1 MRPFLG
7 LLFGFVAVWSSTPVS
22 QTWMERLQRAMRRA
36 GVTPKAMQITM
47 QLTERQI
54 YDQLGLRTPMH
65 APRLEEV
72 FAEYPEMHVEYC
84 RIVLEAAGYRVYR
97 EAWLLAM
104 VDALCEDRKRMASMT
119 LPQIAAM
126 KESA

>member
-1 MRPFLG
+1 MRFAFG
-7 LLFGFVAVWSSTPVS
+7 LLVGLVSVWSATDVS
-22 QTWMERLQRAMRRA
+22 FAWMERLQRAMRRA
-36 GVTPKAMQITM
+36 GVTPKAMRITM

-54 YDQLGLRTPMH
+54 YDQLGLKQPMQ

-84 RIVLEAAGYRVYR
+84 RDVLEAYGYRVYR

-119 LPQIAAM
+119 LPQMAAG
-126 KESA
+126 KVSA